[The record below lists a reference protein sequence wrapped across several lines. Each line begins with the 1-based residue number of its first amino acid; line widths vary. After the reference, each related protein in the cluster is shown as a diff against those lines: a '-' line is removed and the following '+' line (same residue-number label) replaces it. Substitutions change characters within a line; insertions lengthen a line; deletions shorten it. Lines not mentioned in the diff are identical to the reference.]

1 MKKEIISA
9 ILALTVV
16 GGTFAIGAK
25 VQPSTVVAQ
34 DSISE
39 LEQRQAELKQK
50 SEQYEKELEKNNSKI
65 AKTKKYQKTLLN
77 RIDAVSDE
85 IVVSQEKITTL
96 NNQISA
102 KTKKIKKLN
111 SDISSRTNTLR
122 KRIKTIYMSGDVSSL
137 EIILGA
143 KDFSDFLDK
152 VELVRNVSNFDEK
165 LISDIETDMKT
176 V

>member
-50 SEQYEKELEKNNSKI
+50 SEQYEKELVK
-65 AKTKKYQKTLLN
+65 LL
-77 RIDAVSDE
+77 RQRSIR
-85 IVVSQEKITTL
+85 
-96 NNQISA
+96 
-102 KTKKIKKLN
+102 KLCL
-111 SDISSRTNTLR
+111 T
-122 KRIKTIYMSGDVSSL
+122 
-137 EIILGA
+137 
-143 KDFSDFLDK
+143 
-152 VELVRNVSNFDEK
+152 ELMLLVMK
-165 LISDIETDMKT
+165 LL
-176 V
+176 